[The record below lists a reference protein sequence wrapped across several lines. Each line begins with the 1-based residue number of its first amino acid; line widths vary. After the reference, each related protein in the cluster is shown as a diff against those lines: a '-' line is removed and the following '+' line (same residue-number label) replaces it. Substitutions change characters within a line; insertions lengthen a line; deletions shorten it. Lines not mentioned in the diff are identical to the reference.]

1 MKRKSK
7 IGKNLSL
14 DTLIGV
20 NTVFE
25 GSIYS
30 ERSVCVEGSV
40 KGKIE
45 AKGEVVIG
53 RQGKVEADI
62 FADSVVVGGHII
74 GNVVARSR
82 LEITATGRVT
92 GDIEATTIT
101 VSEGGMVDGLFKMA
115 ETVESESPLLERN
128 LAVEESDR
136 ADLNSQKDTI
146 EEPSPGIKQA

>member
-1 MKRKSK
+1 MKRKNKKES
-7 IGKNLSL
+7 NLSL

-20 NTVFE
+20 NTVFD

-45 AKGEVVIG
+45 AKGEVVVG

-74 GNVVARSR
+74 GNIVALSR

-101 VSEGGMVDGLFKMA
+101 VAEGGMVEGLFKMTEA
-115 ETVESESPLLERN
+115 LESEYPQLERS
-128 LAVEESDR
+128 LTVEESDQ
-136 ADLNSQKDTI
+136 ADLQSQTDPI
-146 EEPSPGIKQA
+146 ENLPQA

>member
-1 MKRKSK
+1 MKLKNKKEKS
-7 IGKNLSL
+7 LSL

-45 AKGEVVIG
+45 AKGEVVVG
-53 RQGKVEADI
+53 RQGEVEADI
-62 FADSVVVGGHII
+62 VADSVVVGGHIT
-74 GNVVARSR
+74 GNIVAVSR

-101 VSEGGMVDGLFKMA
+101 ISEGGIVDGLFKMA
-115 ETVESESPLLERN
+115 EAVESEYPHLERE
-128 LAVEESDR
+128 LTVEENDQ
-136 ADLNSQKDTI
+136 ANLKSQNDPI
-146 EEPSPGIKQA
+146 ENLPQA